1 MFRHSA
7 FFIVLG
13 TAFFTSCSNA
23 SLDVPYEVPVP
34 PPVAASTPLPRLELK
49 RDAALEAEIARI
61 AAAAKGKVGVAAV
74 DIDTGDA
81 ALLNAD
87 GHYPMQ
93 SVYKLPIAMAVM
105 EQATTGKLN
114 MDTKV
119 SVTKDDMVR
128 EGMRSPLRDMAPD
141 GGDFALRDLV
151 RLALVESDGTASD
164 VLMRAAGGASEV
176 QAYLTRIGI
185 ADMMVVN
192 TEKELGSDWQIQ
204 YANYSTPLA
213 AAELLRFVDPCLN
226 AALDD
231 PKSCRIPGPPV
242 ARRAS
247 AMLDDKLIFASM
259 AESNPGAR
267 RLKGLLPKDTVVAHK
282 TGTGGTQNGITGATN
297 DIGIVTL
304 PNGKH
309 FAIAVFVSDSPA
321 DESTREAVI
330 ARIAKAVWD
339 RWVKK

>member
-1 MFRHSA
+1 MRFL
-7 FFIVLG
+7 FISLIMLV
-13 TAFFTSCSNA
+13 TAFSFACGRPA
-23 SLDVPYEVPVP
+23 QEVPPEVP
-34 PPVAASTPLPRLELK
+34 TLAPVTAATPLAKLELK

-61 AAAAKGKVGVAAV
+61 AEAAKGKVGVAAV
-74 DIDTGDA
+74 AIDSGDA
-81 ALLNAD
+81 ALVNAD

-93 SVYKLPIAMAVM
+93 SVYKLPIAMAVV
-105 EQATTGKLN
+105 EQAMLGKLN
-114 MDTKV
+114 LDTNV
-119 SVTKDDMVR
+119 RVTKDDMVR

-141 GGDFALRDLV
+141 GGEYSLRDLI
-151 RLALVESDGTASD
+151 RFALVESDGTASD
-164 VLMRAAGGASEV
+164 VLMRAAGGAGEV
-176 QAYLTRIGI
+176 QAYLTQLGI
-185 ADMMVVN
+185 ADIKVVN
-192 TEKELGSDWQIQ
+192 TEKELGGDWQSQ
-204 YANYSTPLA
+204 YANYA
-213 AAELLRFVDPCLN
+213 APSAAVELLRFIDPCLN

-231 PKSCRIPGPPV
+231 PKTCRIPGPPV

-247 AMLDDKLIFASM
+247 AMLDEKLIFTSM

-267 RLKGLLPKDTVVAHK
+267 RLKGMLPKGTVVAHK

-321 DESTREAVI
+321 DEATREAVI

-339 RWVKK
+339 RWAKK